1 MANFCEKC
9 GQPLTPDSKFCA
21 RCGNVTGNNADRQ
34 PVQSPVVQNVSRE
47 VPAAKTKKSNGGL
60 KAVIAV
66 LLVIVIALGGIL
78 AYQNFA
84 DKPEK
89 EDKKDAERIEETTDS
104 IKEPDITESDPALND
119 DENMADATEPEK
131 QPESITVGTGGPQG
145 TYYAFSSVVGSV
157 ISDESRTFTVIS
169 TGGSQANIEMIED
182 GAAQMAIVQNDVA
195 NYVCD
200 GVNGFDSPVTSFSA
214 IGTVY
219 TEVCQIVARKDS
231 GITSVADLRG
241 KTVAVGDVGSGIYY
255 NAQQILAAAGLDID
269 NDINVVTASFG
280 DSSERLKD
288 GTIDAAFIVAG
299 TPTPA
304 VLDLETST
312 DIVLVELDAQTVAY
326 LTERYG
332 YYTPY
337 TITGEVYDSISEPV
351 NTVAIKSMF
360 IVSNNL
366 SEETVYEIT
375 KDIWESKDEIAMSH
389 AKGVEMDVYTTL
401 DGIGRVPLH
410 PGAKR
415 YYREIGII
423 E

>member
-34 PVQSPVVQNVSRE
+34 PVQSPAVQNVSRE

-66 LLVIVIALGGIL
+66 LIVIVIALGGVL

-89 EDKKDAERIEETTDS
+89 EDKKNAERIEETADS

-131 QPESITVGTGGPQG
+131 QPESITVGTGGAQG
-145 TYYAFSSVVGSV
+145 TYYAFSCVVGSV
-157 ISDESRTFTVIS
+157 ISDESRTFTVVS
-169 TGGSQANIEMIED
+169 TGGSQVNIEMIED
-182 GAAQMAIVQNDVA
+182 GEAQMAIVQNDVA
-195 NYVCD
+195 NYACD
-200 GVNGFDSPVTSFSA
+200 GVNGFNSPVTSFSA

-231 GITSVADLRG
+231 GITSVADLKG
-241 KTVAVGDVGSGIYY
+241 KTVAVGDVGSGVYY
-255 NAQQILAAAGLDID
+255 NATQILAAAGLDID
-269 NDINVVTASFG
+269 KDINKVAASFG
-280 DSSERLKD
+280 DSATQLKD
-288 GTIDAAFIVAG
+288 GTIDAAFITAG
-299 TPTPA
+299 TPTTS
-304 VLDLETST
+304 VTELETST

-332 YYTPY
+332 YYVSY
-337 TITGEVYDSISEPV
+337 TLTNEAYDSISEPV

-360 IVSNNL
+360 IASNNL

-375 KDIWESKDEIAMSH
+375 KDIWESKSEIAASH
-389 AKGVEMDVYTTL
+389 AKGVEMDVYSTL

-410 PGAKR
+410 PGAER
-415 YYREIGII
+415 YYREKGII
-423 E
+423 Q